1 MKHTFKIFVE
11 GDADKRFIL
20 QLLKS
25 MFGISIDEDHVV
37 ISTGCD
43 SLISPKKEEVYLNLM
58 RRTSA
63 DGGINLVIFD
73 ADNDFGKRKG
83 DLLSWKERHKVAF
96 ELFLFPNNKSIG
108 ELEDLLEQIIN
119 PENQPVM
126 DCWGD
131 YETALKEIK
140 LPWRKGEPLT
150 IPAKKTKIYA
160 YLEVLLG
167 VSKSQKSKIKEPNRD
182 YTDKRHWN
190 LEADALKELIDFLKK
205 FLS

>member
-1 MKHTFKIFVE
+1 MKQIFKIFVE

-20 QLLKS
+20 QLLR
-25 MFGISIDEDHVV
+25 FVFDISIDEGHVV

-43 SLISPKKEEVYLNLM
+43 TLISPKKEEVYLNLM

-63 DGGINLVIFD
+63 DGGVNLVIFD
-73 ADNDFGKRKG
+73 ADDDFEKRKNE
-83 DLLSWKERHKVAF
+83 LLSWKERHNVDF
-96 ELFLFPNNKSIG
+96 DLFLFPNNNSLG
-108 ELEDLLEQIIN
+108 ELEDLLEWIIN

-131 YETALKEIK
+131 YETALKEIR
-140 LPWRKGEPLT
+140 LPWKQGESLT

-167 VSKSQKSKIKEPNRD
+167 ASKSQKLKIKEPNRD

-190 LEADALKELIDFLKK
+190 LESEALKELIGFLKK
-205 FLS
+205 NLS